1 MTTTTTDDD
10 PERLTTHDP
19 QSNSRSSAMELFS
32 PTSPLCR
39 ERGQNYL
46 ISRVIQPYQSPT
58 NQISSLSIAP
68 PPISIIRNTFL
79 QNDSRLYSLFGL
91 NLGFSTI
98 VGDNV
103 TIFPIFPLFL
113 LSYLILS
120 HNLIIHRSYLLNI
133 LSLDLIRDKYYLIL
147 SEHAATTCPTCV

>member
-1 MTTTTTDDD
+1 MPQSLSISLFVLISPFDDD

-39 ERGQNYL
+39 ERSQDYL
-46 ISRVIQPYQSPT
+46 ISPVIQPYTSLTSQT
-58 NQISSLSIAP
+58 SSLSIAP
-68 PPISIIRNTFL
+68 SPISTIRNTFL
-79 QNDSRLYSLFGL
+79 QDNNQLYSLFGL

-103 TIFPIFPLFL
+103 TIFPIFPF
-113 LSYLILS
+113 ILS
-120 HNLIIHRSYLLNI
+120 N
-133 LSLDLIRDKYYLIL
+133 LDLI
-147 SEHAATTCPTCV
+147 